1 VFRRYLSAAFG
12 VGISFF
18 AAPATAGPDE
28 IVDALLRC
36 RPDFFEVLKT
46 EKSAFAPA
54 LIRHREIPVS
64 DIVTSLANIATFQ
77 ESIASRGVDIQ
88 VYLQT
93 VISGSGDADRR
104 THIWGVLVPGEPQE
118 VIDTL
123 EANVPGAK
131 FEPSADGWMLKGDQW
146 QRPDPWS
153 LLLVRRYQDNFG
165 AGSSIWCFAETAVL
179 DPMQVLPDIE
189 ELLWKF

>member
-1 VFRRYLSAAFG
+1 MFRKYLSAAFG
-12 VGISFF
+12 VGASFF
-18 AAPATAGPDE
+18 ATAATAGADR
-28 IVDALLRC
+28 IIDALLPC
-36 RPDFFEVLKT
+36 KPDFFTVLKT

-64 DIVTSLANIATFQ
+64 DIVTSMANIATFQ
-77 ESIASRGVDIQ
+77 ESIESRGVQIQ

-104 THIWGVLVPGEPQE
+104 THIWGVLVPGEPRK
-118 VIDTL
+118 VIKTL

-131 FEPSADGWMLKGDQW
+131 FEPLADGWMLKGDQW

-165 AGSSIWCFAETAVL
+165 AGSSIWCFAETAGL
-179 DPMQVLPDIE
+179 EPMQVLPGIE
-189 ELLWKF
+189 ELLWQF

>member
-28 IVDALLRC
+28 IIDALLRC

-77 ESIASRGVDIQ
+77 ESIQSRGVDIQ

-104 THIWGVLVPGEPQE
+104 RRQQHLVFCRNGCSGSHAGPAQYRRAALEVLTS
-118 VIDTL
+118 TL
-123 EANVPGAK
+123 
-131 FEPSADGWMLKGDQW
+131 
-146 QRPDPWS
+146 
-153 LLLVRRYQDNFG
+153 
-165 AGSSIWCFAETAVL
+165 
-179 DPMQVLPDIE
+179 
-189 ELLWKF
+189 

>member
-1 VFRRYLSAAFG
+1 MFRRYLSAAFG

-18 AAPATAGPDE
+18 ATPATAGPDE
-28 IVDALLRC
+28 IIDALLRC

-77 ESIASRGVDIQ
+77 ESIQSRGVDIQ

-118 VIDTL
+118 VIGTL
-123 EANVPGAK
+123 GANVPGAK